1 MQRADEKLIPS
12 VAKDVKEAFNATLSD
27 IGYLSF
33 IRNIV
38 QGLAS
43 PLAGLLVISYDR
55 PTVFAVGCLC
65 WVLSTVAVGASRFFT
80 QVLFR
85 LHMVLRSDIGLNF
98 FFLLHYELMPEVHI
112 NHSVKNIL
120 SITKTLFQSPFGFG
134 FEKMMSLVTN
144 QF

>member
-1 MQRADEKLIPS
+1 MCDSHSVYRTGKIYGISISLILINLATLMQRADEKLIPS
-12 VAKDVKEAFNATLSD
+12 VAKDVKEAFNATLYD

-43 PLAGLLVISYDR
+43 PLAGLLVVSYDR

-65 WVLSTVAVGASRFFT
+65 WVLSTVAVGASHFFT
-80 QVLFR
+80 QVLFD

-98 FFLLHYELMPEVHI
+98 F
-112 NHSVKNIL
+112 SV
-120 SITKTLFQSPFGFG
+120 TL
-134 FEKMMSLVTN
+134 
-144 QF
+144 